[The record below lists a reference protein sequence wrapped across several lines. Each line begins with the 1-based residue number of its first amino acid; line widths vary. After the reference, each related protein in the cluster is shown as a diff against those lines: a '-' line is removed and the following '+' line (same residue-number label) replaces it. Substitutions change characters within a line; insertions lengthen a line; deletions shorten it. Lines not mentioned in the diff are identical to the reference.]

1 MMKRLFIYFT
11 VLIICQ
17 LCLAQDD
24 EKEYELLF
32 QRWSEERATALQE
45 WKSSLTMSSRGPNE
59 RTKSYDALV
68 AKSAKLIPFLIKHIK
83 EKRSQEEYRLYISL
97 FSEILK
103 IRFERKFLKEENR
116 LLLTDYDIKYPSL
129 LFFRKQGRE
138 DEFVY
143 EYELWWD
150 MGRKHTPE
158 IFTKKIPGIFGSK
171 KGGKCRDNGTQIRVA
186 SEYGHHHPSQHP
198 GKDGG
203 WRRES
208 SADVRVLK
216 RLQ

>member
-103 IRFERKFLKEENR
+103 IRFERKYLKEENR

-158 IFTKKIPGIFGSK
+158 IFTKKYQEYLEARKEGNVETMAHRFESLQNMGIIILP
-171 KGGKCRDNGTQIRVA
+171 NI
-186 SEYGHHHPSQHP
+186 
-198 GKDGG
+198 
-203 WRRES
+203 
-208 SADVRVLK
+208 LN
-216 RLQ
+216 